1 MNAVVS
7 SIQKSALIGLAK
19 WITSLDAWNSVSEAV
34 KSIND
39 NPNMSGEEKRA
50 VIIAGVKEAGWKW
63 ANWALNLVI
72 EIAVS
77 VIKMQAD
84 QQALTGEK

>member
-1 MNAVVS
+1 
-7 SIQKSALIGLAK
+7 
-19 WITSLDAWNSVSEAV
+19 
-34 KSIND
+34 
-39 NPNMSGEEKRA
+39 MSGEEKRA
-50 VIIAGVKEAGWKW
+50 VIISGIKEAGWKW

>member
-1 MNAVVS
+1 MNAIVS
-7 SIQKSALIGLAK
+7 SIQKNALIGLAK
-19 WITSLDAWNSVSEAV
+19 WVTAPEAWNNIFESV

-50 VIIAGVKEAGWKW
+50 VIISGIKEVGWKW
-63 ANWALNLVI
+63 ANWALNLII

>member
-19 WITSLDAWNSVSEAV
+19 WITSPDAWNSVFEAV

-39 NPNMSGEEKRA
+39 NPSMSGEEKRS
-50 VIIAGVKEAGWKW
+50 VIIAGVKELGWKW
-63 ANWALNLVI
+63 ANWALNLCI

-84 QQALTGEK
+84 RQALTGEK